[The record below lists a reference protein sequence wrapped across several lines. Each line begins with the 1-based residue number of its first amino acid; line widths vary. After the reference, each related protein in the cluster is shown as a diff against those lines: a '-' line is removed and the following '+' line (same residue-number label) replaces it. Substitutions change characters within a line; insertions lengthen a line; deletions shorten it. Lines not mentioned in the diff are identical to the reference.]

1 MRIKFLFI
9 ALLVGLSSCVLPRNN
24 IYYRGSVE
32 AKCNVKGY
40 IEVSFCPTPYFLTP
54 IIQPFSRVKITDTY
68 TGKSVILSTR
78 KGNENCIPLKY
89 KKLFGNREIIEAKVE
104 IKRCGKI
111 GVKHCPRFIRGYASW
126 YGADF
131 HGRRTA
137 SGKPFDMYGMY
148 AAHRTLPLGTVLEVR
163 NLENGKRVRVKVIDR
178 GPFIRGR
185 NLDLSYGAAK
195 KLGMIKKGVIPYEA
209 KVLRCG
215 E

>member
-1 MRIKFLFI
+1 MRIKVLLI
-9 ALLVGLSSCVLPRNN
+9 VLLVSLSSCVLPRKN
-24 IYYRGSVE
+24 IYQGGTVE
-32 AKCNVKGY
+32 AKCSVKSY
-40 IEVSFCPTPYFLTP
+40 IQVGFCLADYFITPL
-54 IIQPFSRVKITDTY
+54 IQPFSRVKITDTY

-78 KGNENCIPLKY
+78 KGDKNCIPLKY
-89 KKLFGNREIIEAKVE
+89 KKFFGNREAIEVRVD
-104 IKRCGKI
+104 IKRCGKS

-163 NLENGKRVRVKVIDR
+163 NLENGKKVRVKVIDR

-185 NLDLSYGAAK
+185 NLDLSYGAAQ

-209 KVLRCG
+209 KILRCG

>member
-1 MRIKFLFI
+1 MRIKFLLI
-9 ALLVGLSSCVLPRNN
+9 TLMAGLSSCVLPRNN
-24 IYYRGSVE
+24 IYYGGTVE
-32 AKCNVKGY
+32 AKCDVKGY
-40 IEVSFCPTPYFLTP
+40 IKVSFCPTHHFLTP
-54 IIQPFSRVKITDTY
+54 LIQPFSRVKITDTY
-68 TGKSVILSTR
+68 TGKSIILSTR

-89 KKLFGNREIIEAKVE
+89 KKLFGNRESIEVKVD
-104 IKRCGKI
+104 IKRCGKTGI
-111 GVKHCPRFIRGYASW
+111 KHCPRFIRGYASW

-131 HGRRTA
+131 HGRKTA

-148 AAHRTLPLGTVLEVR
+148 AAHRTLPLGTVLEVK
-163 NLENGKRVRVKVIDR
+163 NLENGKKVRVKVIDR

-195 KLGMIKKGVIPYEA
+195 KLGMIKRGVIPYEA